1 MIILLLAA
9 ILVFLYLCK
18 KMGIN
23 VNEHLT
29 TLFSGINSK
38 STPQQNPP
46 ASQQPLAIYLNNE
59 YQDVAVF
66 VWNCLSAIA
75 RACAINCPNSPSSIY
90 CANIVDRVRHINGRY
105 SFYYEVSVTN
115 NTHISHGTLVTNS
128 VNVNN
133 LQTAIAQNLPYYMN
147 YGYMCSGVVHVTD
160 IGNHH
165 IRIEICDVT
174 HI

>member
-1 MIILLLAA
+1 MELVLMIVLLLAA

-23 VNEHLT
+23 VNELLT
-29 TLFSGINSK
+29 TLFSGLGSK
-38 STPQQNPP
+38 QTLPQDSADQK
-46 ASQQPLAIYLNNE
+46 QPLAIYFNNE

-66 VWNCLSAIA
+66 MLNCLMAIA

-133 LQTAIAQNLPYYMN
+133 VNAEMK
-147 YGYMCSGVVHVTD
+147 M
-160 IGNHH
+160 
-165 IRIEICDVT
+165 
-174 HI
+174 